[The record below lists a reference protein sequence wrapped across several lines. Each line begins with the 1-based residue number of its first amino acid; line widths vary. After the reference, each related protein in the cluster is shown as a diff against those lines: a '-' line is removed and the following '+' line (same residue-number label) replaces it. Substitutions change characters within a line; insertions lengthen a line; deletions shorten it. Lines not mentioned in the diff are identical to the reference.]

1 MKLVPPRAL
10 IAALAAVLSPCALA
24 ASAQAFAIEGV
35 TATPVAP
42 SRGGPLP
49 PSGPFAAGAHPDMR
63 IAVEFDGSG
72 DGRADSVDELQIDLA
87 PGIVANVRNADVCE
101 RFDPESTSRTDCG
114 AETIVGE
121 ATTNATAYVP
131 IGIPGVIELPG
142 NIPVPLSGSIYRIP
156 SPDPARYPTAF
167 GIDVGPPAPLA
178 PLVRRVKLVS
188 PITVIPHNLGLRA
201 SISGI
206 PDEASGLSVH
216 VDSLVQTL
224 YGFTPAGRSFFTN
237 PTACIDAPIT
247 VSAVSHAG
255 ETTSGTASYRP
266 TDCEN
271 VPFGASLTTA
281 ADPSTPD
288 STSAISF
295 DVRPG
300 AGTPERDNSHV
311 RRTTVIAPPGVLLNA
326 ALAANLEACTDAGF
340 AQSDTSVPA
349 NCPASSEVG
358 TIDFTSP
365 ILGNFPG
372 TVYFGTQTPTDR
384 LRLFLDVPLFGAHIK
399 VSATVNPDNATGQV
413 TTVFSDLPQIAFTN
427 FRLTFRGG
435 ARSALVTPT
444 TCGENVSQAVV
455 GPWSGG
461 PAIRP
466 TGSFTTAGDCVRLFA
481 PSMGTLVANPQAG
494 ATTAFTLSFD
504 RPDRTVPV
512 GSVAFD
518 LPPGLI
524 GSLALRGLTKC
535 SLTNAAAGN
544 CEESSRIGS
553 VQSIVGSGG
562 EPPTLP
568 GSIYLTEPK
577 VPGDPAGLS
586 VKVPARL
593 GPVDAGTVIVGQRLA
608 LGADGGLDVV
618 SDPIPALQF
627 GIPLAI
633 RRLIV
638 TVDREGF
645 MRNPTSCGERPA
657 GGVFTPLDGGPGA
670 TANSSITVSGC
681 ERLPFAP
688 RITGT
693 ISGRNATRRGVQP
706 RFTTRITQ
714 RAGQAAMRTAVVTLP
729 RALSTNLPT
738 INASCRPE
746 ELEQD
751 SCSRRSMVATATAVS
766 PLIERPLRGPT
777 YLVRVGTG
785 LPKLVVQ
792 LRGEVSLDLEGII
805 SISRA
810 GTVITTFDRI
820 PDLALSSFTLK
831 FRGRQGALTTVGDL
845 CRRPP
850 LKAAFT
856 GQNGKRASARP
867 RLVVRGCTKA
877 TASLRFRGGRGNL
890 SSKVT
895 APSGK
900 RLRSVSLALP
910 RGLRLAPATVVAK
923 RGKKRLAG
931 RAVRTRGRTVTLRLP
946 RRGAP
951 RTVSM
956 TLRGVTARGGLARRL
971 ARRRGPLTVTVKTR
985 QTDGARASLKVR
997 AKLR

>member
-10 IAALAAVLSPCALA
+10 VAALAALLLPCAFA
-24 ASAQAFAIEGV
+24 ASAQAFSIERV

-42 SRGGPLP
+42 SRGGSLP
-49 PSGPFAAGAHPDMR
+49 PSGPFAAGAHPDMQ

-87 PGIVANVRNADVCE
+87 PGIVANVRNADVCD
-101 RFDPESTSRTDCG
+101 RFDTRSGDPTPCG
-114 AETIVGE
+114 AATIVGE

-131 IGIPGVIELPG
+131 IGIPPIIVIPG
-142 NIPVPLSGSIYRIP
+142 NIPVPLTGSIYRIP

-167 GIDVGPPAPLA
+167 GIDVGPPAGLA
-178 PLVRRVKLVS
+178 LLVRRVKLVS
-188 PITVIPHNLGLRA
+188 PISVIPENLGLRA
-201 SISGI
+201 SISDI
-206 PDEASGLSVH
+206 PDEASGLRVH

-224 YGFTPAGRSFFTN
+224 YGYTPADRSFFTN
-237 PTACIDAPIT
+237 PTSCIDAPIT

-255 ETTSGTASYRP
+255 APTSATASYRP
-266 TDCEN
+266 RDCEN
-271 VPFGASLTTA
+271 VPFAASLTTTA
-281 ADPSTPD
+281 EPATPD

-295 DVRPG
+295 DVKPG
-300 AGTPERDNSHV
+300 SGTAERDNSHV
-311 RRTTVIAPPGVLLNA
+311 RTTTVIAPPGVLLNA
-326 ALAANLEACTDAGF
+326 ALAAGLDACTDAGF
-340 AQSDTSVPA
+340 QQSNTAVAA

-399 VSATVNPDNATGQV
+399 VSATVNPDNTTGQV

-435 ARSALVTPT
+435 AKSALVTPT
-444 TCGENVSQAVV
+444 TCGENVSQAIV

-461 PAIRP
+461 PVIRP
-466 TGSFTTAGDCVRLFA
+466 TGSFVTAGDCERRFT
-481 PSMGTLVANPQAG
+481 PSMGTVVSNAQAG
-494 ATTAFTLSFD
+494 ANTSFTLSFD

-512 GSVAFD
+512 GRVAFD

-577 VPGDPAGLS
+577 VAGDPAGLS

-608 LGADGGLDVV
+608 LGNDGGLDVI
-618 SDPIPALQF
+618 SDDIPALQF

-638 TVDREGF
+638 NVDRAGF
-645 MRNPTSCGERPA
+645 MRNPTSCGQRPA
-657 GGVFTPLDGGPGA
+657 SGAFSPLDRGAGA
-670 TANSSITVSGC
+670 TATSSITVSGC
-681 ERLPFAP
+681 ERLPFGP
-688 RITGT
+688 KITGT
-693 ISGRNATRRGVQP
+693 IGRGTARQGGSP
-706 RFTTRITQ
+706 EFTTRITQ
-714 RAGQAAMRTAVVTLP
+714 AAGQAAMREAVVTLP
-729 RALSTNLPT
+729 KSLSTRLET
-738 INASCRPE
+738 INQACPPE
-746 ELEQD
+746 VLAQGR
-751 SCSRRSMVATATAVS
+751 CSERANVATATAVS
-766 PLIERPLRGPT
+766 PLISRPLTGKT
-777 YLVRVGTG
+777 WLVRVGTG

-792 LRGEVSLDLEGII
+792 LRGEVSLDLEGIVR
-805 SISRA
+805 ISRSQQ
-810 GTVITTFDRI
+810 VVTTFGAI
-820 PDLALSSFTLK
+820 PDLPLSSFTLK
-831 FRGRQGALTTVGDL
+831 FRSRQGVLTTVGNL
-845 CRRPP
+845 CSGGR
-850 LKAAFT
+850 LGASFT
-856 GQNGKRASARP
+856 GQNGKRSSAKP
-867 RLVVRGCTKA
+867 RLTVRGCT
-877 TASLRFRGGRGNL
+877 TASASMRFRRGSGNL
-890 SSKVT
+890 SAKVSAPAGAKLRSASFALPKGLGLGRATVT
-895 APSGK
+895 AK
-900 RLRSVSLALP
+900 A
-910 RGLRLAPATVVAK
+910 
-923 RGKKRLAG
+923 GKKRLTG
-931 RAVRTRGRTVTLRLP
+931 RAVRTRGRTVSLKLP

-951 RTVSM
+951 RTVSIV
-956 TLRGVTARGGLARRL
+956 LKGVTAKGALARRL
-971 ARRRGPLTVTVKTR
+971 ARRRGKVNLTVKTR
-985 QTDGARASLKVR
+985 QTNGARASLKVKV
-997 AKLR
+997 KLR